1 MATAFKKDMNRK
13 LSLNVLNL
21 AGNQKCKPIAFATL
35 LSSLSN
41 NSSVPINRLILNNND
56 FEVSK
61 KTSGAAYLQLT
72 KAIISLLSCSKY
84 LTHLSLANC
93 RIGKE
98 VMLAVGEGLFKNV
111 RL

>member
-1 MATAFKKDMNRK
+1 MEDLAAAFKQDQQRR

-21 AGNQKCKPIAFATL
+21 AGNQKCKPFAIATL
-35 LSSLSN
+35 LQALAN

-56 FEVSK
+56 LEVSK
-61 KTSGAAYLQLT
+61 KTSSAVCLQLT
-72 KAIISLLSCSKY
+72 KAIIQLLSCGKY

-98 VMLAVGEGLFKNV
+98 VMLAIGEGLFKN
-111 RL
+111 